1 MDTDL
6 PVSLSPAFLKVSRVR
21 GQACPRVCGPN
32 LPRSVTPSSSGR
44 WATRAARSALR
55 VVPAAGTA
63 PAPPPPRALRPAPG
77 PPRSAPLAP
86 PLRRAVQSLSSSR
99 GSRGTCG
106 SPSCLHG
113 DAASQAR
120 GSEPTASAER
130 SWPSWSALRG
140 NSLAGRPEGWASG
153 TPRLSKHRPR
163 SLVPEFC
170 IPEIPSNYLDKTDV
184 VKAPKSRQNGRLLL
198 YDPKEKLM
206 NGSNKEK
213 SHKSSFGR
221 RPRLSNKLYTS
232 PAQIPG
238 AANTFSAKKEASS
251 KKIEDKVSFKNS
263 ETRPSS
269 RSTENKDVLTNRPSE
284 LWSSS
289 FLKESAGEAGKVL
302 VPAKQ
307 EKNSD
312 HCLDIEENLSDS
324 TDGDGEEDSNNED
337 DEGPAKKET
346 RAPLELM
353 AEFLRAEMGR
363 DYQLAK
369 KLCQMILIYEP
380 ENPVAKEF
388 FSLIEEILL
397 KEKAQDEDDE
407 EDSDEDSSS
416 ESEVDSSEDG
426 SEDSSD
432 ECEDGS

>member
-1 MDTDL
+1 M
-6 PVSLSPAFLKVSRVR
+6 
-21 GQACPRVCGPN
+21 
-32 LPRSVTPSSSGR
+32 
-44 WATRAARSALR
+44 
-55 VVPAAGTA
+55 
-63 PAPPPPRALRPAPG
+63 
-77 PPRSAPLAP
+77 
-86 PLRRAVQSLSSSR
+86 
-99 GSRGTCG
+99 
-106 SPSCLHG
+106 
-113 DAASQAR
+113 
-120 GSEPTASAER
+120 
-130 SWPSWSALRG
+130 
-140 NSLAGRPEGWASG
+140 
-153 TPRLSKHRPR
+153 
-163 SLVPEFC
+163 
-170 IPEIPSNYLDKTDV
+170 SNYLDKTDV

-221 RPRLSNKLYTS
+221 RPRLSNKLYSS
-232 PAQIPG
+232 PAQTPG
-238 AANTFSAKKEASS
+238 GANAFSAKFAITVKRYHDEGNMGKKHLTEGLAYSYREVSLCSPSCPGTHTVDKAGLEFTCLCLPSAETKAHSGEAS
-251 KKIEDKVSFKNS
+251 
-263 ETRPSS
+263 
-269 RSTENKDVLTNRPSE
+269 KD
-284 LWSSS
+284 
-289 FLKESAGEAGKVL
+289 L

-337 DEGPAKKET
+337 DEGPSKKET

-353 AEFLRAEMGR
+353 AEGFLRAEMGR

-397 KEKAQDEDDE
+397 KEKAQDEEDE

>member
-6 PVSLSPAFLKVSRVR
+6 PVPLSPAFLKVTRIR
-21 GQACPRVCGPN
+21 GQACPRVCAPN
-32 LPRSVTPSSSGR
+32 LPRSATPSSSGR

-55 VVPAAGTA
+55 VVPAAGTV

-86 PLRRAVQSLSSSR
+86 PLRRAVQSLGSSRVSR
-99 GSRGTCG
+99 GSCR
-106 SPSCLHG
+106 SPSGLHG
-113 DAASQAR
+113 NAASQAR
-120 GSEPTASAER
+120 SSEPTASVER
-130 SWPSWSALRG
+130 GWPSWSALRG
-140 NSLAGRPEGWASG
+140 NNLAGRPEGWASG
-153 TPRLSKHRPR
+153 TPRLSKYRLR
-163 SLVPEFC
+163 SLSPEFC
-170 IPEIPSNYLDKTDV
+170 IPELPSNYLDKTDV
-184 VKAPKSRQNGRLLL
+184 QASKSRQNGRLLL

-206 NGSNKEK
+206 SGTNKEK
-213 SHKSSFGR
+213 SHKSPFGR

-238 AANTFSAKKEASS
+238 GANAFSAKKEASS
-251 KKIEDKVSFKNS
+251 KKIEDKVSFKSIEN
-263 ETRPSS
+263 RPSS
-269 RSTENKDVLTNRPSE
+269 RSTENKDVLTNRQSD

-289 FLKESAGEAGKVL
+289 FLKGSAGETSKDLVL
-302 VPAKQ
+302 AKQ
-307 EKNSD
+307 EENSD
-312 HCLDIEENLSDS
+312 YCFEDIEENLSDS
-324 TDGDGEEDSNNED
+324 TDGDGEEDSSTED

-397 KEKAQDEDDE
+397 KEKAQDEEDE

-416 ESEVDSSEDG
+416 ESEVESSEDG